1 MRIAVDAM
9 GGDYAPAVVVEAVA
23 DALRMFPDVEILL
36 VGHLEKLAYYLQKE
50 HLKEGPRLQLV
61 HAEEVVEM
69 GEPSTTSIR
78 AKKHSSITVC
88 ATLAAEGKADA
99 VISAG
104 HTGAAVA
111 ASKVKMRILKGV
123 DRPAIATFMPAV
135 GGRFILVDA
144 GANTDCTPLNLAQF
158 AIFGE
163 VYAQMFLNIEKP
175 RIGLISVGGED
186 IKGNELTK
194 EAFKILSNMPIN
206 FVGNVEGHDMF
217 FHSADVVVCDGFSG
231 NLVLKTAE
239 SIASA
244 IRHWLKESIMKNAI
258 RKTGALLAQQA
269 FADVKAI
276 SNFEE
281 YGGAPL
287 LGLNGVCI
295 IGHGAST
302 PKAVRNA
309 IKVANDFAKRG
320 LPSRISTRIAECGIE
335 FAPPPH
341 HKPEDQ
347 QQPPLTT
354 HL

>member
-1 MRIAVDAM
+1 MRFQLQPKQRHGAH
-9 GGDYAPAVVVEAVA
+9 
-23 DALRMFPDVEILL
+23 EI
-36 VGHLEKLAYYLQKE
+36 GHLEKLAYYLQKE

-163 VYAQMFLNIEKP
+163 VYAQMFQNIEKP
-175 RIGLISVGGED
+175 FRSPSARKKSSPIITSIVVLIV
-186 IKGNELTK
+186 
-194 EAFKILSNMPIN
+194 
-206 FVGNVEGHDMF
+206 
-217 FHSADVVVCDGFSG
+217 
-231 NLVLKTAE
+231 
-239 SIASA
+239 
-244 IRHWLKESIMKNAI
+244 
-258 RKTGALLAQQA
+258 
-269 FADVKAI
+269 
-276 SNFEE
+276 
-281 YGGAPL
+281 
-287 LGLNGVCI
+287 
-295 IGHGAST
+295 
-302 PKAVRNA
+302 
-309 IKVANDFAKRG
+309 
-320 LPSRISTRIAECGIE
+320 
-335 FAPPPH
+335 
-341 HKPEDQ
+341 
-347 QQPPLTT
+347 
-354 HL
+354 

>member
-1 MRIAVDAM
+1 
-9 GGDYAPAVVVEAVA
+9 
-23 DALRMFPDVEILL
+23 
-36 VGHLEKLAYYLQKE
+36 
-50 HLKEGPRLQLV
+50 
-61 HAEEVVEM
+61 
-69 GEPSTTSIR
+69 
-78 AKKHSSITVC
+78 
-88 ATLAAEGKADA
+88 
-99 VISAG
+99 
-104 HTGAAVA
+104 
-111 ASKVKMRILKGV
+111 
-123 DRPAIATFMPAV
+123 
-135 GGRFILVDA
+135 
-144 GANTDCTPLNLAQF
+144 
-158 AIFGE
+158 
-163 VYAQMFLNIEKP
+163 
-175 RIGLISVGGED
+175 
-186 IKGNELTK
+186 
-194 EAFKILSNMPIN
+194 MPIN

-244 IRHWLKESIMKNAI
+244 IRQWLKESIMKNAI

-269 FADVKAI
+269 FVDVKAI

-320 LPSRISTRIAECGIE
+320 LPSRISERIFECGIQ
-335 FAPPPH
+335 FAPPPN
-341 HKPEDQ
+341 HKPDDQ
-347 QQPPLTT
+347 QQPPLTA

>member
-1 MRIAVDAM
+1 MPPKARPTPSSP
-9 GGDYAPAVVVEAVA
+9 PATPA
-23 DALRMFPDVEILL
+23 
-36 VGHLEKLAYYLQKE
+36 
-50 HLKEGPRLQLV
+50 
-61 HAEEVVEM
+61 
-69 GEPSTTSIR
+69 
-78 AKKHSSITVC
+78 
-88 ATLAAEGKADA
+88 
-99 VISAG
+99 
-104 HTGAAVA
+104 
-111 ASKVKMRILKGV
+111 
-123 DRPAIATFMPAV
+123 RPW
-135 GGRFILVDA
+135 RR
-144 GANTDCTPLNLAQF
+144 ANTDCTPLNLAQF

-244 IRHWLKESIMKNAI
+244 IRQWLKESIMKNAI

-309 IKVANDFAKRG
+309 IKVANDFAKHG

-335 FAPPPH
+335 FAPPSH
-341 HKPEDQ
+341 HKPED

>member
-1 MRIAVDAM
+1 
-9 GGDYAPAVVVEAVA
+9 
-23 DALRMFPDVEILL
+23 
-36 VGHLEKLAYYLQKE
+36 
-50 HLKEGPRLQLV
+50 
-61 HAEEVVEM
+61 
-69 GEPSTTSIR
+69 
-78 AKKHSSITVC
+78 
-88 ATLAAEGKADA
+88 
-99 VISAG
+99 
-104 HTGAAVA
+104 
-111 ASKVKMRILKGV
+111 
-123 DRPAIATFMPAV
+123 
-135 GGRFILVDA
+135 
-144 GANTDCTPLNLAQF
+144 
-158 AIFGE
+158 
-163 VYAQMFLNIEKP
+163 
-175 RIGLISVGGED
+175 
-186 IKGNELTK
+186 
-194 EAFKILSNMPIN
+194 
-206 FVGNVEGHDMF
+206 VGNVEGHDMF

-244 IRHWLKESIMKNAI
+244 ISHWLKESIMKNAI

-347 QQPPLTT
+347 QQPPLTS

>member
-1 MRIAVDAM
+1 
-9 GGDYAPAVVVEAVA
+9 
-23 DALRMFPDVEILL
+23 
-36 VGHLEKLAYYLQKE
+36 
-50 HLKEGPRLQLV
+50 
-61 HAEEVVEM
+61 M

-163 VYAQMFLNIEKP
+163 VYAQMFQNIEKP

-239 SIASA
+239 SIAS
-244 IRHWLKESIMKNAI
+244 AI

-335 FAPPPH
+335 FAPPQHRTTTP
-341 HKPEDQ
+341 D
-347 QQPPLTT
+347 QPPLTT